1 MKPKEKAKKLVDV
14 YRNTIMLFLSD
25 DMKDRNVIRCA
36 LIAVEEVLNKDG
48 YNNDYWQEVKQ
59 EIENL
64 L

>member
-25 DMKDRNVIRCA
+25 DMKDRNVIRCT